1 MKIVSQS
8 PARNP
13 LVAVVIV
20 TMVPFCS
27 LDEQAAAQN
36 ASGQIQ
42 CKISKNGAPATG
54 TIAIQQNGKDV
65 AHGSCGASLRTPP
78 GTYRAIVRLGG
89 ALDQPLKRVAINVRA
104 DGVAPVEVDFRTGTL
119 EVRILAKGRSGTGMV
134 TVHRGRKRVG
144 TLGAGVAADLSEG
157 KYEVVVTYGGQ
168 KRVYP
173 IELRAGQRR
182 LVRAQF

>member
-8 PARNP
+8 PGLSP
-13 LVAVVIV
+13 LVVAVV
-20 TMVPFCS
+20 
-27 LDEQAAAQN
+27 LAAVAFGGLGRQGVAQN
-36 ASGQIQ
+36 AAGQIR
-42 CKISKNGAPATG
+42 CKITKNGAPATG
-54 TIAIQQNGKDV
+54 TISIRQSGKEI
-65 AHGSCGASLRTPP
+65 AHSSCGASVRTPP
-78 GTYRAIVRLGG
+78 GNYRAIVRLDG
-89 ALDQPLKRVAINVRA
+89 ALDQPLKNVTVSVRA
-104 DGVAPVEVDFRTGTL
+104 NRVAPVEVDFRTGTL

-134 TVHRGRKRVG
+134 TVNRGRKRVG